1 MAVRGAHAAL
11 ALLLLN
17 GGCAWALCLDGRGP
31 TVETEFAASAV
42 VAVGSVVAETK
53 RVSPEDP
60 DGFEETVYR
69 FRPSRVFKGQAKEDI
84 ELHSPNTSSRF
95 DMQRGRSYLVFMRDE
110 RGERFVDACGNSG
123 PVRTRRAML
132 GKVGRIAGKAR

>member
-17 GGCAWALCLDGRGP
+17 AGCAWALCLDGRRP
-31 TVETEFAASAV
+31 TVEAEFAASAV
-42 VAVGSVVAETK
+42 VALGSVVAETT

-69 FRPSRVFKGQAKEDI
+69 FRPSRVFKGPAKGGI

-95 DMQRGRSYLVFMRDE
+95 EMQRGRSYLVFVRDE

-123 PVRTRRAML
+123 PLRTRRVML
-132 GKVGRIAGKAR
+132 GKLGTMAGQAR

>member
-1 MAVRGAHAAL
+1 MAARGAQAAL

-17 GGCAWALCLDGRGP
+17 AGSAWALCLDGRRP
-31 TVETEFAASAV
+31 TVEAEFAASAV

-53 RVSPEDP
+53 RVAPEDP

-69 FRPSRVFKGQAKEDI
+69 LRPSRVFKGPAKDDI
-84 ELHSPNTSSRF
+84 ELHSENTSSRF
-95 DMQRGRSYLVFMRDE
+95 EMQRGRSYLVFVQDE

-123 PVRTRRAML
+123 PLRMRRAML
-132 GKVGRIAGKAR
+132 GKLGTIAGKAR